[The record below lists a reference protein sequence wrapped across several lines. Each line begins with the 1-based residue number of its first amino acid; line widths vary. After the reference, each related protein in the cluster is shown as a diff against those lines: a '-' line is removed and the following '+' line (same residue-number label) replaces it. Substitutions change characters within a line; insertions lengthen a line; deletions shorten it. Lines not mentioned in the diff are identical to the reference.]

1 MENGKERCVAIVI
14 VDAGRIDSGFFFD
27 DSRDISSVTSKY
39 ILCSYIQPYKN
50 WVPLT
55 VPGLY
60 LKAAPLKMAT

>member
-14 VDAGRIDSGFFFD
+14 VDAGLTRVFFSD